1 MNFTKRSQPLRCSAN
16 SLLMVLLVFAVTW
29 SNGEAATDEIV
40 VRRLPSPE
48 KGGRAVELV
57 YTADVSIDIFW
68 RFKTDFSAKFLL
80 SNRYITSNRLVARQD
95 TIVITETS
103 YSYAPG
109 VTFRWQTTLDP
120 LNYLLNYVLLNP
132 EECGQRFNYGS
143 IKLMKFGRSTRV
155 THRSYFD
162 FFGAILWDHFPGP
175 GGMEPF
181 LRYTARWEI
190 DTVRRLLPKY
200 RNRHHE

>member
-1 MNFTKRSQPLRCSAN
+1 MNFTKQNPPLRRSAN
-16 SLLMVLLVFAVTW
+16 LLLLALLVVAVIW
-29 SNGEAATDEIV
+29 SISESATDDIV
-40 VRRLPSPE
+40 VRRLPPPE

-120 LNYLLNYVLLNP
+120 LNYLMNYVLLNP

-143 IKLMKFGRSTRV
+143 IKLMKSGRFTRV

-162 FFGAILWDHFPGP
+162 FFGATLWDHFPGP
-175 GGMEPF
+175 GGMKPF
-181 LRYTARWEI
+181 LRYTAQWEI

-200 RNRHHE
+200 RNRQHQ

>member
-1 MNFTKRSQPLRCSAN
+1 MNFTQQSPPLSWSAN
-16 SLLMVLLVFAVTW
+16 LLLLALQVVAVIW
-29 SNGEAATDEIV
+29 SNGESAADDIV
-40 VRRLPSPE
+40 VRRLPPPE
-48 KGGRAVELV
+48 KGGRAVELL
-57 YTADVSIDIFW
+57 YTAEVSIDIFW
-68 RFKTDFSAKFLL
+68 QFKTDFSAKFLL
-80 SNRYITSNRLVARQD
+80 SNRYITSNRLIARQG

-120 LNYLLNYVLLNP
+120 MNYRMNYVLLNP
-132 EECGQRFNYGS
+132 EQCGQRFNYGS
-143 IKLMKFGRSTRV
+143 IKLMKFGHFTRV

-200 RNRHHE
+200 RNRLHQ